1 MQLAQFFNLHPENP
15 QARLCRQAAELINK
29 GAVAAIPTD
38 SCYALV
44 CHLDDKN
51 AVERLR
57 RLKGISDKHHLAL
70 LCKDLTDLGS
80 YAKVNNVQYRL
91 LKSMLPGPYTF
102 ILEASKEVPKRVSH
116 PSKKSI
122 GLRVPKHPVVQ
133 ALLEYTEGAL
143 IATTL
148 QLPDMLEPCRH
159 GDEVRQLLEHD
170 IDLILCDRQYCG
182 ALPTTVIDWTGESP
196 IVVRVGAGP
205 LTGALEPVQIEESE
219 SI

>member
-1 MQLAQFFNLHPENP
+1 MAQFFNLHPENP

-182 ALPTTVIDWTGESP
+182 ALPTTVIDWTDESP